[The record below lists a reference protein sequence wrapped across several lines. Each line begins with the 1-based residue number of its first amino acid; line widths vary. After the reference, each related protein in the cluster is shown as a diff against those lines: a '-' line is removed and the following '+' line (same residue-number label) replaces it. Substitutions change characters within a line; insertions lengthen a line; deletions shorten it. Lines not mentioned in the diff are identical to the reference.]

1 MNSRSKSGNHC
12 AYLGISIDSVKSGF
26 FYVQNL
32 SSQRKDCL
40 VRFIP
45 GLFCRTSGGISL
57 NDINFTVFRI
67 LIWTV
72 CQFSRKSHTVE
83 NWFSTGHLSGFS
95 GRIPCSFCKNGLF
108 TDNLCN
114 RRILLKE
121 IGKLFAYNRINGCS
135 GLTVAQLL
143 FGLSFKLRFLNFN
156 TDNRGNSLSDILAA
170 ESRFVIL

>member
-1 MNSRSKSGNHC
+1 MGAVHIGIGHNDNLIISQLLDVKIFMNSRSKSGNHC

-67 LIWTV
+67 LI
-72 CQFSRKSHTVE
+72 
-83 NWFSTGHLSGFS
+83 
-95 GRIPCSFCKNGLF
+95 
-108 TDNLCN
+108 
-114 RRILLKE
+114 
-121 IGKLFAYNRINGCS
+121 
-135 GLTVAQLL
+135 
-143 FGLSFKLRFLNFN
+143 
-156 TDNRGNSLSDILAA
+156 
-170 ESRFVIL
+170 